1 MDALIDIVEPIPGIP
16 VVRVGGCSQ
25 LLLQFSRVSWSI
37 PRLMSCT
44 GQYKAVL
51 ILVNAHLYKDL
62 LPRHGYC
69 VRNGIFSQGLQ
80 RAT

>member
-25 LLLQFSRVSWSI
+25 LLLQFFKGFLVDSPADV
-37 PRLMSCT
+37 LH

-62 LPRHGYC
+62 PAQAWVL
-69 VRNGIFSQGLQ
+69 
-80 RAT
+80 RAQWHFQPGAATAA